1 MAYDETLAQR
11 IREELEGEGGLTEKE
26 MFGGIGFLVHGNMA
40 CGVIGNELM
49 VRVGPDRHEEALQ
62 APATRVFDFSGR
74 PSRGWVMVATALIE
88 SEGDL
93 RNWVRQGVDFALTF
107 PPK

>member
-1 MAYDETLAQR
+1 MAYDEELTER
-11 IREELEGEGGLTEKE
+11 IRNSLKGQAGLTEKE

-40 CGVIGNELM
+40 CGVIGDELM

-62 APATRVFDFSGR
+62 APATRVFDFTGR
-74 PSRGWVMVATALIE
+74 PSKGWVMVAPAGVE

-93 RNWVRQGVDFALTF
+93 RSWVEQGVEFALTF